1 MYKRI
6 FIIVSLLIVSI
17 SSIVLISS
25 KNSEDLNKEEQQQL
39 TISKDKIDKLY
50 VVPKLSN
57 KESTFTDVQ
66 NNLYSNWRKNYLKS
80 FSSNEELFVNTSDNS
95 DMQTVSEAQGYGML
109 ISVVAGE
116 NNIASAEKDFND
128 LYSYYLTQVNSSTNL
143 MNWKQEI
150 TDNALSDSKENATDG
165 DLYIAYSLIRA
176 YKLWGNQD
184 YKKSAETILN
194 SILKYNY
201 NEDLKI
207 LTLGSWVSKDSK
219 EFQVFRSSDVIPM
232 FFKEF
237 RDFSKDVVW
246 EEISNHMVSY
256 VNDVS
261 SSSKSGLVSDMI
273 VVSNGKG
280 TVPDGIVIS
289 SETDMQYSWSACRV
303 PMQLYYGE
311 PDTYSKEI
319 VSRMM
324 KFFETQPILY
334 AGYDVDG
341 NPTVDYSSI
350 VFGGLLNFILEKD
363 DSYSSID
370 TGYSYYIDNMDES
383 RGYYGDTLFLI
394 SNIMD

>member
-1 MYKRI
+1 MYKRV
-6 FIIVSLLIVSI
+6 FIIISILLVSI
-17 SSIVLISS
+17 SSIILVSS
-25 KNSEDLNKEEQQQL
+25 KISEDFDKEEEQQL
-39 TISKDKIDKLY
+39 TISKNKTDKLY
-50 VVPKLSN
+50 AIPELSN

-66 NNLYSNWRKNYLKS
+66 NNLYSNWRKNYLKP
-80 FSSNEELFVNTSDNS
+80 FSNREELLVNTSDNS

-109 ISVVAGE
+109 ISVIAGE
-116 NNIASAEKDFND
+116 NNISSAEKDFND
-128 LYSYYLTQVNSSTNL
+128 LYNYYLTQINPSTNL
-143 MNWKQEI
+143 MNWKQTI
-150 TDNALSDSKENATDG
+150 STTASSDSKENATDG

>member
-6 FIIVSLLIVSI
+6 FIIVSILIVSI

-25 KNSEDLNKEEQQQL
+25 KNIEDLNKEEQQQL

-80 FSSNEELFVNTSDNS
+80 FSSHEELFVNTSDNS

-109 ISVVAGE
+109 ISVIAGE
-116 NNIASAEKDFND
+116 NNVSSAEKDFND
-128 LYSYYLTQVNSSTNL
+128 LYNYYLSQVNSTTNL

-303 PMQLYYGE
+303 PMQLYYEE
-311 PDTYSKEI
+311 PDRHSKEI

>member
-6 FIIVSLLIVSI
+6 FIIISILIVSI
-17 SSIVLISS
+17 SLIILVSS
-25 KNSEDLNKEEQQQL
+25 KISEGLDKEEEQQL

-50 VVPKLSN
+50 EIPKLSN

-80 FSSNEELFVNTSDNS
+80 FSSHEELFVNTSDNS

-109 ISVVAGE
+109 ISVIAGE
-116 NNIASAEKDFND
+116 NNIDSAEKDFND
-128 LYSYYLTQVNSSTNL
+128 LYNYYLNQVNYSTNL

-150 TDNALSDSKENATDG
+150 TTTASSDSKENATDG

-311 PDTYSKEI
+311 PDKYSKEI

-341 NPTVDYSSI
+341 NPTVEYSSI

-363 DSYSSID
+363 DSFGTID
-370 TGYSYYIDNMDES
+370 TGYSYYIGNMDES

-394 SNIMD
+394 SNLMD

>member
-1 MYKRI
+1 
-6 FIIVSLLIVSI
+6 
-17 SSIVLISS
+17 
-25 KNSEDLNKEEQQQL
+25 
-39 TISKDKIDKLY
+39 
-50 VVPKLSN
+50 
-57 KESTFTDVQ
+57 
-66 NNLYSNWRKNYLKS
+66 
-80 FSSNEELFVNTSDNS
+80 
-95 DMQTVSEAQGYGML
+95 
-109 ISVVAGE
+109 
-116 NNIASAEKDFND
+116 
-128 LYSYYLTQVNSSTNL
+128 
-143 MNWKQEI
+143 
-150 TDNALSDSKENATDG
+150 
-165 DLYIAYSLIRA
+165 
-176 YKLWGNQD
+176 
-184 YKKSAETILN
+184 
-194 SILKYNY
+194 
-201 NEDLKI
+201 
-207 LTLGSWVSKDSK
+207 
-219 EFQVFRSSDVIPM
+219 
-232 FFKEF
+232 
-237 RDFSKDVVW
+237 
-246 EEISNHMVSY
+246 MVSY

>member
-109 ISVVAGE
+109 ISVIAGE

-128 LYSYYLTQVNSSTNL
+128 LYNYYLTQVNSSTNL

-150 TDNALSDSKENATDG
+150 TDNALSDSEENATDG

-176 YKLWGNQD
+176 YKLWGNPD

-194 SILKYNY
+194 SILQYNY

-237 RDFSKDVVW
+237 RDFSKDTVW

-273 VVSNGKG
+273 VVLNGKG
-280 TVPDGIVIS
+280 KVPDDIVIS

-303 PMQLYYGE
+303 PMQLFYGE
-311 PDTYSKEI
+311 PDLHSKEI

-324 KFFETQPILY
+324 NFFETQPILY
-334 AGYDVDG
+334 AGYDLDG
-341 NPTVDYSSI
+341 NPTVEYSSI

-363 DSYSSID
+363 DSYGSID
-370 TGYSYYIDNMDES
+370 TGYSYYIENMNES